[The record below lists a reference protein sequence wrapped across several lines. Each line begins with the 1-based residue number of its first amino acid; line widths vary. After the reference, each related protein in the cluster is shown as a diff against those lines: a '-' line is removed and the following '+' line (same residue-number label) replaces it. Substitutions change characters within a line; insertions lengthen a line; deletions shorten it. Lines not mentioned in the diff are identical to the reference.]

1 MDINKFLTVLRSLL
15 DFPPALA
22 IATQEELDEATD
34 TLCEA
39 LILALNAS
47 TPKRRPSSYSKKWW
61 TADAGKYN
69 RGVSRI
75 ALSSSS
81 GQDSKSD
88 RRLVSW
94 QPNPHRCIPLRVE
107 NHNHQDLRK

>member
-1 MDINKFLTVLRSLL
+1 VRESSRFKSDAMDINKFLTVLRSLL

-75 ALSSSS
+75 ALVS
-81 GQDSKSD
+81 
-88 RRLVSW
+88 RRTM
-94 QPNPHRCIPLRVE
+94 NPYR
-107 NHNHQDLRK
+107 HQ